1 MSRHARVLL
10 CAVALSGAFLLRVQA
25 APAGVIVWKEIPG
38 HDHLVE
44 IVQGHKEWLA

>member
-1 MSRHARVLL
+1 MSRHARVLP
-10 CAVALSGAFLLRVQA
+10 CGVALSGAFLLRVQA
-25 APAGVIVWKEIPG
+25 APARVIVWKEIPG

>member
-1 MSRHARVLL
+1 
-10 CAVALSGAFLLRVQA
+10 
-25 APAGVIVWKEIPG
+25 VIVWKEIPG